1 MTENKAQA
9 VAEQL
14 GEIKSLDAKLQVEIE
29 RLRHKNI
36 VELEQVCI
44 FP

>member
-14 GEIKSLDAKLQVEIE
+14 GEIKSLDATLQVEIE
-29 RLRHKNI
+29 RLGHKNI
-36 VELEQVCI
+36 VELEQGTQAS
-44 FP
+44 